1 MHTYVL
7 PKVRGRSPSGHYLLH
22 TWWSRTLVHRKICV
36 VVGQTKRDRNIAR
49 EWVARSTSCGRPFNA
64 LFDVGMRVFNSAQ
77 VISRNTLRA
86 TPPRTI
92 GTKWYSKHKHVE
104 KTWQNR
110 FEKAGRLPK
119 FYFTSA
125 RLNCVPCAKQT
136 VSSNNDNFIGKR
148 QHFEIRN
155 AGDFVERRDPF
166 PVNAVAR
173 GRGMGVIPRMPE
185 KIRMVGNEGPIT
197 DCLIHRVTKY
207 SGFHDACVRF
217 SFLFLAKR
225 YFANKLIQTGLS

>member
-1 MHTYVL
+1 MMMMVMTLQECPENTWVHTYVL

-22 TWWSRTLVHRKICV
+22 TWRSRTLVHRKICV

-92 GTKWYSKHKHVE
+92 GTEWYSKHKHVE

-136 VSSNNDNFIGKR
+136 VSSNNDNLFQQFVRISKFHWQASTFWNQKCRRFRRTSSSISCQWRSQRAG
-148 QHFEIRN
+148 HGGHAPN
-155 AGDFVERRDPF
+155 AGI
-166 PVNAVAR
+166 N
-173 GRGMGVIPRMPE
+173 
-185 KIRMVGNEGPIT
+185 
-197 DCLIHRVTKY
+197 
-207 SGFHDACVRF
+207 
-217 SFLFLAKR
+217 
-225 YFANKLIQTGLS
+225 